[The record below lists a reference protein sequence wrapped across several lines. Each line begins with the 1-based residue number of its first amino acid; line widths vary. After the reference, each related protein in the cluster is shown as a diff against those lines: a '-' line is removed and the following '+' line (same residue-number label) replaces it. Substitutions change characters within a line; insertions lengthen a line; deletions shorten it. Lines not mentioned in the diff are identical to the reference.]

1 LAIHNPKKQNK
12 SVVIVV
18 VTHYDSHTGF
28 LFSLSR
34 GRMIRGGRTEE
45 GNKRDYKLLS
55 ALVNKKDRRGS
66 R

>member
-1 LAIHNPKKQNK
+1 MKGCCLLIGYTQPKKQNK

-34 GRMIRGGRTEE
+34 GRMIRGGRTEK
-45 GNKRDYKLLS
+45 GDKRAD
-55 ALVNKKDRRGS
+55 
-66 R
+66 